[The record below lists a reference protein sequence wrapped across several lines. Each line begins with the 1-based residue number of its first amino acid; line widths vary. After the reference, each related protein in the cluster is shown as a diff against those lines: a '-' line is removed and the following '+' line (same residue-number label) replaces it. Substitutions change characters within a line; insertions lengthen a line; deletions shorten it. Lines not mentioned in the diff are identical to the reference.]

1 MSAFCYNLTEN
12 IKQSHFEER
21 GIDFMKKRFFM
32 AALALAIA
40 AASLTGT
47 CMHAGRLYTVQAETK
62 AAAKADMQS
71 VQQFGYE
78 LLEQYLSEKNPVMS
92 PASAYVMLGMVGN
105 GAKGTTLK
113 EFQKVLGTD
122 MVSAA
127 QSLMEALP
135 QQKDGTTLTIA
146 NSAWMDDEFTPK
158 KKWLQTAQK
167 QFQSEVFQ
175 ENLDTNAVKNK
186 INTWVSD
193 RTNHLIP
200 KLLDKK
206 LDKET
211 RLALVNA
218 LYFHAD
224 WQQKFHAEGTGE
236 ADFHLDN
243 GKVKK
248 VDMMHATIREG
259 AYFKDDASEGV
270 VLPYQ
275 DSNYAFVAVKPAK
288 EESIRDWYASYSA
301 EKLAALI
308 DSREEKT
315 VELALPKF
323 EMRCRMTLNDSL
335 KKMGIKR
342 AFDEKKADLSL
353 LGKSQNDENLYLS
366 FVLQEAVIS
375 VAEEGTEAAAATIG
389 AIAAGTAFIPDMP
402 VVHFDRSFLYMIMD
416 MESGAPVF
424 MGVVDQP

>member
-1 MSAFCYNLTEN
+1 
-12 IKQSHFEER
+12 
-21 GIDFMKKRFFM
+21 MKKRWMIATLILAM
-32 AALALAIA
+32 AGGAFA
-40 AASLTGT
+40 GT
-47 CMHAGRLYTVQAETK
+47 CLQAGNSYTVQAKTK
-62 AAAKADMQS
+62 VTVKSDMQS
-71 VQQFGYE
+71 VQQFGYQ
-78 LLEQYLSEKNPVMS
+78 LLEQHLDEENPVMS
-92 PASAYVMLGMVGN
+92 PASAYVMLSMVGN

-113 EFQKVLGTD
+113 EFQKVLGSD
-122 MVSAA
+122 MVPAA
-127 QSLMEALP
+127 QSLMESLP
-135 QQKDGTTLTIA
+135 QEKEGTTLTIA
-146 NSAWMDDEFTPK
+146 NSAWMDDAFTPK
-158 KKWLQTAQK
+158 KNWLSTAQK
-167 QFQSEVFQ
+167 QFQSEVFK

-206 LDKET
+206 LDKQT

-224 WQQKFHAEGTGE
+224 WKQQFHAESTGE
-236 ADFHLDN
+236 ADFHTDD

-248 VDMMHATIREG
+248 TDMMHATIHACG
-259 AYFKDDASEGV
+259 YFKDDASQGV
-270 VLPYQ
+270 VLPYK
-275 DSNYAFVAVKPAK
+275 DSNFAFVAVKPTG

-301 EKLAALI
+301 EKLSALI
-308 DSREEKT
+308 NSRKDQT

-323 EMRCRMTLNDSL
+323 ETRCRMTLNDSL
-335 KKMGIKR
+335 KNIGIKR
-342 AFDEKKADLSL
+342 AFDEKKADLTL
-353 LGKSQNDENLYLS
+353 LGKSKDDENLYLS

-389 AIAAGTAFIPDMP
+389 AIAAGTAFMPDMP
-402 VVHFDRSFLYMIMD
+402 VVHFDRSFLYLIMD